1 MEPGSPAPGQPHASG
16 LGLVLD
22 ADLVDGAHLPS
33 PGQQLGD
40 LLADPG
46 HPSGDRGFIA
56 ALVEGVGKLE
66 AHTEE
71 AHEQLVGGVGG
82 ALHTEFYPHHVA
94 QGRHVP
100 EVRLDAGLRRRSA
113 QGLLELLLLGAGEL
127 GGVLI
132 TRVPGHHRAQPGR
145 PLARQ
150 PVPNR
155 SPAPVNHLGD
165 NAHVNTAR
173 SVKNGLGLQS
183 HQNKR
188 VTAPLPPQKNIPL
201 FLRHINKHARIL
213 YHAPRNSHLTQP
225 RNAILFNVGHR
236 RPSPLRGDHLEAHDH
251 PEHFR
256 GLEDPALGALLLL
269 KRMVEDGAA
278 HGGAFPVGNDNKRMV
293 RAQLSWRNGEG
304 IPLRGR
310 GVLVEA
316 GPAPPDAETCTLH
329 SRMQF

>member
-1 MEPGSPAPGQPHASG
+1 MLTSTP
-16 LGLVLD
+16 
-22 ADLVDGAHLPS
+22 
-33 PGQQLGD
+33 
-40 LLADPG
+40 
-46 HPSGDRGFIA
+46 R
-56 ALVEGVGKLE
+56 
-66 AHTEE
+66 
-71 AHEQLVGGVGG
+71 
-82 ALHTEFYPHHVA
+82 
-94 QGRHVP
+94 
-100 EVRLDAGLRRRSA
+100 
-113 QGLLELLLLGAGEL
+113 
-127 GGVLI
+127 
-132 TRVPGHHRAQPGR
+132 
-145 PLARQ
+145 
-150 PVPNR
+150 
-155 SPAPVNHLGD
+155 
-165 NAHVNTAR
+165 R

-188 VTAPLPPQKNIPL
+188 VTAPLPPQKSIPL
-201 FLRHINKHARIL
+201 FLRHTNKHARIL